1 MPVKLIDMRF
11 HPTPPLLYLILLG
24 LLFISTHSISNKV
37 FYPTSS
43 NMGLRTD
50 YYMSFTPDLT
60 YTLPSMNIRF
70 SIPLEYNLSQISND
84 MECYISPTGATNSYQ
99 KMATTDCFVQP
110 NLNTT

>member
-1 MPVKLIDMRF
+1 MRLRS
-11 HPTPPLLYLILLG
+11 TPPPPLYLILLA
-24 LLFISTHSISNKV
+24 LLFLSAHSISNKV

-60 YTLPSMNIRF
+60 YTLPTMNIKF

-84 MECYISPTGATNSYQ
+84 MECYISSTGTTNSYH
-99 KMATTDCFVQP
+99 KMAPADCFVQP